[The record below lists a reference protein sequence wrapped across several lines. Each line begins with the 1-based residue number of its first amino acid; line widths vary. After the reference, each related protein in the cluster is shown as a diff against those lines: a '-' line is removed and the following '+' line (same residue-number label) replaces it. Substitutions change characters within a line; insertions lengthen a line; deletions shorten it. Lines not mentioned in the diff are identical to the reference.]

1 MITKFRLFTE
11 AVTLQDTKN
20 SLELGIEMQNKQS
33 QQQTQQQNQNPNQI
47 NKQDPGLQ
55 KNANIKISD
64 LQKTLEDLNRQKMTI
79 TQELTKLQDAQRE
92 LAPTDPKQLKL
103 FQDEQKAKITNS
115 QNLIKAFDD
124 RIKIIQGEIARNKA
138 KYL

>member
-1 MITKFRLFTE
+1 MFTE

-20 SLELGIEMQNKQS
+20 SLELGIETQNKQAQQQS
-33 QQQTQQQNQNPNQI
+33 QQQIKNPNQI
-47 NKQDPGLQ
+47 NKQDPDLQ
-55 KNANIKISD
+55 KNANIKITD
-64 LQKTLEDLNRQKMTI
+64 LQKTLEDLNRQKMNI

-115 QNLIKAFDD
+115 QNLIKAFDE
-124 RIKIIQGEIARNKA
+124 RIKIIQGEIARNKV